1 MYFKQSRILLLSC
14 LVVCSCFYCVAGCNA
29 PTETSAVES
38 PTPVQATRTP
48 APLTPTPQ
56 PVAVEVNGEGILLSE
71 YEAELQRLISA
82 QSELGIE
89 STPEEQQKKVL
100 DDLIDQVLLAQAA
113 SEAGY
118 VISEEDLQARLDQ
131 LEVKLGENQSI
142 ENWQNQ
148 YGYNDE
154 NFHCALKRSLA
165 AAWQRDQI
173 TDSVPDT
180 IEQVHARQI
189 MVQDADLADQ
199 IYQQLETGANFATL
213 ALRYDPETGG
223 ELGWFPKGYL
233 IRLEVE
239 EAVFALQP
247 GQYSPVIES
256 AIGCHIVQLIARE
269 DQRMLLP
276 DAKRILKHK
285 ALKKWLEERRNESDI
300 TTLIS

>member
-1 MYFKQSRILLLSC
+1 M
-14 LVVCSCFYCVAGCNA
+14 
-29 PTETSAVES
+29 ES